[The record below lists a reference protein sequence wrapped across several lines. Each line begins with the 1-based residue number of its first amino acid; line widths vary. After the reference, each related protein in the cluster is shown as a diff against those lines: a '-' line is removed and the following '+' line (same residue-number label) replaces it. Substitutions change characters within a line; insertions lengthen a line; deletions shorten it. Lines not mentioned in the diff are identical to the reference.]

1 MLKWHIE
8 MVKYAIN
15 LSDYLICLQSK
26 VDYGVANQKLTLLVF
41 EQKVLKHAYV
51 HLYLLHCKSLVI
63 EKSKICL
70 PSKLMAQK

>member
-26 VDYGVANQKLTLLVF
+26 VGYDVANQKTNLTSFRAESASARL
-41 EQKVLKHAYV
+41 
-51 HLYLLHCKSLVI
+51 
-63 EKSKICL
+63 
-70 PSKLMAQK
+70 